1 MDNCRITGHQP
12 HRHAGVHSGGGTR
25 DDRTQARPDHR
36 HFIDPGTPRHA
47 RWRGLLGVEVGAAG
61 ADEIAALEVGEFGI
75 NVNAVIPGLIDTEL
89 TRNER
94 RYTQALKEAR
104 R

>member
-1 MDNCRITGHQP
+1 
-12 HRHAGVHSGGGTR
+12 
-25 DDRTQARPDHR
+25 
-36 HFIDPGTPRHA
+36 
-47 RWRGLLGVEVGAAG
+47 VGAAG

-75 NVNAVIPGLIDTEL
+75 TVNAVIPGLIDTEL